1 MKSLSGGHH
10 MTESEIQER
19 FVDTYMH
26 ILKYI
31 GDFVS
36 VPTRPY
42 KITFEA
48 YTVMRMIAMSDE
60 SLTLVKIATAQRVS
74 RSAIAR
80 QINVLL
86 DLKYIEQTTN
96 THDRRIKYLSLTK
109 SGLKVEKAIT
119 TASNQRFHQWMEV
132 YGEQRASDTLQYI
145 SDAEEKATGFGFTGF
160 GGLHDKRSSHT
171 EYSDPQTKN

>member
-1 MKSLSGGHH
+1 
-10 MTESEIQER
+10 MTGSEIHER

-26 ILKYI
+26 ILKYV

-48 YTVMRMIAMSDE
+48 YTVMRMIATSE
-60 SLTLVKIATAQRVS
+60 EPLTLVKIAKEQRVS

-96 THDRRIKYLSLTK
+96 THDRRIKYLSLTPA
-109 SGLKVEKAIT
+109 GHKVEQEIT
-119 TASNQRFHQWMEV
+119 TASEERFHQWVQV
-132 YGEQRASDTLQYI
+132 YGEKQASNTLRYTTMRNKRLPNWVSVASVGCMI
-145 SDAEEKATGFGFTGF
+145 S
-160 GGLHDKRSSHT
+160 GGGIPNIVILRRRIS
-171 EYSDPQTKN
+171 

>member
-1 MKSLSGGHH
+1 
-10 MTESEIQER
+10 MTETEIHEQ
-19 FVDTYMH
+19 FVETYMH

-48 YTVMRMIAMSDE
+48 YVVMRMIATSKDP
-60 SLTLVKIATAQRVS
+60 LTLVKIANAQHVS

-86 DLKYIEQTTN
+86 DLKYIDQTTN
-96 THDRRIKYLSLTK
+96 THDRRIKYLSLTPD
-109 SGLKVEKAIT
+109 GLRVEQAIDE
-119 TASNQRFHQWMEV
+119 ASEKRFHQWLQV
-132 YGEQRASDTLQYI
+132 YGEQRADDTLRYI
-145 SDAEEKATGFGFTGF
+145 TDAEKKATALGFSGFS
-160 GGLHDKRSSHT
+160 GLHDKRSSHKT
-171 EYSDPQTKN
+171 YSDPEF

>member
-1 MKSLSGGHH
+1 
-10 MTESEIQER
+10 MTESEIHER

-26 ILKYI
+26 ILKYV

-48 YTVMRMIAMSDE
+48 YTVMRMIATSE
-60 SLTLVKIATAQRVS
+60 EPLTLVKIAKEQRVS

-96 THDRRIKYLSLTK
+96 TH
-109 SGLKVEKAIT
+109 
-119 TASNQRFHQWMEV
+119 
-132 YGEQRASDTLQYI
+132 
-145 SDAEEKATGFGFTGF
+145 
-160 GGLHDKRSSHT
+160 
-171 EYSDPQTKN
+171 

>member
-1 MKSLSGGHH
+1 
-10 MTESEIQER
+10 MTESEIHEQ
-19 FVDTYMH
+19 FVETYMH

-48 YTVMRMIAMSDE
+48 YTVMRMIATSE
-60 SLTLVKIATAQRVS
+60 EPLTLVKIASAQRVS

-86 DLKYIEQTTN
+86 DLKYIDQTTN
-96 THDRRIKYLSLTK
+96 TKDRRIKYLSLTTK
-109 SGLKVEKAIT
+109 GAQVEREIT
-119 TASNQRFHQWMEV
+119 AASDKRFHEWMQV
-132 YGEQRASDTLQYI
+132 YGEKRASDTLRYI
-145 SDAEEKATGFGFTGF
+145 NDADRQATKLGFSGF
-160 GGLHDKRSSHT
+160 GGLHDKRSIHAGYT
-171 EYSDPQTKN
+171 DPKAAN

>member
-1 MKSLSGGHH
+1 
-10 MTESEIQER
+10 MTESEIHEQ
-19 FVDTYMH
+19 FVETYMH

-48 YTVMRMIAMSDE
+48 YIVMRMIATSE
-60 SLTLVKIATAQRVS
+60 EPLTLVKIANAQRVS

-86 DLKYIEQTTN
+86 DLKYIDQTTN
-96 THDRRIKYLSLTK
+96 TKDRRIKYLSLTP
-109 SGLKVEKAIT
+109 SGARVEKEIT
-119 TASNQRFHQWMEV
+119 TTSDERFHQWLQV
-132 YGEQRASDTLQYI
+132 YGEKRADDTLRYI
-145 SDAEEKATGFGFTGF
+145 SDAEKKATAMGFSGFS
-160 GGLHDKRSSHT
+160 GLHDKRNPHAS
-171 EYSDPQTKN
+171 YSDPKMIN

>member
-1 MKSLSGGHH
+1 
-10 MTESEIQER
+10 MTESEIHER

-26 ILKYI
+26 ILKYV

-48 YTVMRMIAMSDE
+48 YTVMRMIATSE
-60 SLTLVKIATAQRVS
+60 EPLTLVKIAKEQRVS

-96 THDRRIKYLSLTK
+96 THDRRIKYLSLTPA
-109 SGLKVEKAIT
+109 GHKVEQEIT
-119 TASNQRFHQWMEV
+119 TASEERFHQWVQV
-132 YGEQRASDTLQYI
+132 YGEKRASDTLRYI
-145 SDAEEKATGFGFTGF
+145 NDAEQKATELGFSGFS
-160 GGLHDKRSSHT
+160 GLHDKRGRHT
-171 EYSDPQTKN
+171 EYSDPKTKN

>member
-1 MKSLSGGHH
+1 MSE
-10 MTESEIQER
+10 TEIHEQ
-19 FVDTYMH
+19 FVETYMH

-48 YTVMRMIAMSDE
+48 YIVMRMIATSDE
-60 SLTLVKIATAQRVS
+60 PLTLVKIANEQRVS

-86 DLKYIEQTTN
+86 DLKYIDQTTN
-96 THDRRIKYLSLTK
+96 THDRRIKYLSLTPT
-109 SGLKVEKAIT
+109 GAKVENEIS
-119 TASNQRFHQWMEV
+119 TASDERFHQWMQV
-132 YGEQRASDTLQYI
+132 YGEQRASDTLRYI
-145 SDAEEKATGFGFTGF
+145 NDAEQQATKLGFSGFS
-160 GGLHDKRSSHT
+160 GLHDKRSTHAG
-171 EYSDPQTKN
+171 YSDPKIV

>member
-1 MKSLSGGHH
+1 
-10 MTESEIQER
+10 MTESEIHEQ
-19 FVDTYMH
+19 FVETYMH

-48 YTVMRMIAMSDE
+48 YTVMRMIATSE
-60 SLTLVKIATAQRVS
+60 EPLTLVKIANEQRVS

-86 DLKYIEQTTN
+86 DLKYIDQTTN
-96 THDRRIKYLSLTK
+96 AHDRRIKYLSLTP
-109 SGLKVEKAIT
+109 SGTRVEQEIT
-119 TASNQRFHQWMEV
+119 SASDDRFHQWMQV
-132 YGEQRASDTLQYI
+132 SGEKRASDTLRYI
-145 SDAEEKATGFGFTGF
+145 NDAEKQATKLGFSGFS
-160 GGLHDKRSSHT
+160 GLHDKRSSHS
-171 EYSDPQTKN
+171 EYSDPKISNSAK

>member
-1 MKSLSGGHH
+1 MK
-10 MTESEIQER
+10 EAEIHEQ
-19 FVDTYMH
+19 FVETYMH

-48 YTVMRMIAMSDE
+48 YIVMRMIATTKE
-60 SLTLVKIATAQRVS
+60 PLTLVKIANAQRVS

-86 DLKYIEQTTN
+86 DLKYIDQTTN
-96 THDRRIKYLSLTK
+96 TSDRRIKYLSLTPA
-109 SGLKVEKAIT
+109 GLKVEQAIS
-119 TASNQRFHQWMEV
+119 TASDERFHQWLQV
-132 YGEQRASDTLQYI
+132 YGEKRADDTLRYI
-145 SDAEEKATGFGFTGF
+145 TDAEKKATEMGFSGFS
-160 GGLHDKRSSHT
+160 GLHDKRSAHST
-171 EYSDPQTKN
+171 YSDPKVL

>member
-1 MKSLSGGHH
+1 
-10 MTESEIQER
+10 MTETEIHEQ
-19 FVDTYMH
+19 FVETYMH

-48 YTVMRMIAMSDE
+48 YIVMQMIATTKE
-60 SLTLVKIATAQRVS
+60 PLTLVKIANAQRVS

-86 DLKYIEQTTN
+86 DLKYIDQTTN
-96 THDRRIKYLSLTK
+96 ASDRRIKYLSLTPA
-109 SGLKVEKAIT
+109 GLKVEQAISS
-119 TASNQRFHQWMEV
+119 ASDERFHQWLQV
-132 YGEQRASDTLQYI
+132 YGEKRADDTLRYI
-145 SDAEEKATGFGFTGF
+145 TDAEKKATEMGFSGFS
-160 GGLHDKRSSHT
+160 GLHDKRSAHST
-171 EYSDPQTKN
+171 YSDPKVL

>member
-1 MKSLSGGHH
+1 
-10 MTESEIQER
+10 MTETEIHEQ
-19 FVDTYMH
+19 FVETYMH

-48 YTVMRMIAMSDE
+48 YTVMQMIATSE
-60 SLTLVKIATAQRVS
+60 TALTLVKIANVQRVS

-86 DLKYIEQTTN
+86 ALKYIEQTTN
-96 THDRRIKYLSLTK
+96 THDRRIKYLSLTPA
-109 SGLKVEKAIT
+109 GQKVEQAISKAST
-119 TASNQRFHQWMEV
+119 ERFHDWLQV
-132 YGEQRASDTLQYI
+132 YGEQRATDTLRYI
-145 SDAEEKATGFGFTGF
+145 TDAEQKATTLGFSGFS
-160 GGLHDKRSSHT
+160 GLHDKRSVHHG
-171 EYSDPQTKN
+171 YRDPKAVD

>member
-1 MKSLSGGHH
+1 
-10 MTESEIQER
+10 MTESEIHEQ
-19 FVDTYMH
+19 FVETYMH

-48 YTVMRMIAMSDE
+48 YIVMRMIATSE
-60 SLTLVKIATAQRVS
+60 EPLTLVKIANRQRVS

-86 DLKYIEQTTN
+86 DLKYIDQTTN
-96 THDRRIKYLSLTK
+96 AHDRRIKYLSLTPTG
-109 SGLKVEKAIT
+109 SRVEQSIT
-119 TASNQRFHQWMEV
+119 AASDERFHQWMQV
-132 YGEQRASDTLQYI
+132 YGEKRAGDTLRYI
-145 SDAEEKATGFGFTGF
+145 TDAEKKATKLGFSGFS
-160 GGLHDKRSSHT
+160 GLHDKRGRHA
-171 EYSDPQTKN
+171 EYTDPKVNN

>member
-1 MKSLSGGHH
+1 
-10 MTESEIQER
+10 MTESEIHEQ
-19 FVDTYMH
+19 FVETYMH

-48 YTVMRMIAMSDE
+48 YTVMRLIATSE
-60 SLTLVKIATAQRVS
+60 EALTLVKIANEQRVS

-86 DLKYIEQTTN
+86 ELQYIEQTTN
-96 THDRRIKYLSLTK
+96 PNDRRIKYLSLTETGK
-109 SGLKVEKAIT
+109 RVEQEIT
-119 TASNQRFHQWMEV
+119 AASKQRFHQWMEV
-132 YGEQRASDTLQYI
+132 YGLQRAHDTLQYI
-145 SDAEEKATGFGFTGF
+145 NDAEHQATKLGFSGFS
-160 GGLHDKRSSHT
+160 GLHDKRNSPSG
-171 EYSDPQTKN
+171 YSDPKIS